1 MAGEVDRRSMRA
13 TSAPEANDR
22 PHGVARRG
30 RVALHLAAFTAIAL
44 ALTIAAD
51 DIYPSSMQLQV
62 SALVLKKVWMRT
74 ESAPGVLMVS
84 QDDVARGYIDTPA
97 ATVLSLRNNS
107 EDGFRLE
114 FHVDPEVA
122 SSATVS
128 GLPQPVRIGS
138 EGATVTLPGRY
149 RIARRLEM
157 HWRVW
162 LASGIVPGTYP
173 WPVQIEIEP
182 N

>member
-1 MAGEVDRRSMRA
+1 MFFASH
-13 TSAPEANDR
+13 APAHGPA
-22 PHGVARRG
+22 PHAFARYA
-30 RVALHLAAFTAIAL
+30 RVALHLAGFSAVAL
-44 ALTIAAD
+44 ALTIASD

-74 ESAPGVLMVS
+74 ESAPGVLMVT
-84 QDDVARGYIDTPA
+84 DGDVARGYIDTPA

-107 EDGFRLE
+107 EDGFRLD
-114 FHVDPEVA
+114 FHLDPEVA

-149 RIARRLEM
+149 RIARRFEL
-157 HWRVW
+157 HWRVG
-162 LASGIVPGTYP
+162 LASGIAPGTYP

>member
-1 MAGEVDRRSMRA
+1 MFFASD
-13 TSAPEANDR
+13 APPRGPA
-22 PHGVARRG
+22 PHAFARHARI
-30 RVALHLAAFTAIAL
+30 ALHLSAFAAVAL
-44 ALTIAAD
+44 ALTIASD

-74 ESAPGVLMVS
+74 ESAPGVLMVT
-84 QDDVARGYIDTPA
+84 DGDVARGYIDTPA

-107 EDGFRLE
+107 EDGFRLD
-114 FHVDPEVA
+114 FHLDPEVA

-149 RIARRLEM
+149 RIARRFEL